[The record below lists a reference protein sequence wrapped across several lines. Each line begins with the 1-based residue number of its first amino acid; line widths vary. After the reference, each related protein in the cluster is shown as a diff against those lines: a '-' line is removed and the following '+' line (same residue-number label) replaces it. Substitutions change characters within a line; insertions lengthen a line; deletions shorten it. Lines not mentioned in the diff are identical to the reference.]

1 MGGRSSN
8 TSEKR
13 RQIQKPQI
21 DNQVTGGAIQEPKTK
36 RPRGNLAPGYTGIIL
51 AACIAGVI
59 LTSHSNLKQFG
70 TQSDPLGPW
79 FMPWIGCLGIFFGS
93 ILLLFHR
100 TRSKDKDQMIEEF
113 GSLKEPAIWI
123 ALGSLVVYLWAMPYL
138 GFYLDTALLL
148 GEFTLLFKL
157 KLRSVILV
165 GLAMELLAYLLFIRL
180 LRVLIPGWPI

>member
-1 MGGRSSN
+1 MGEASE
-8 TSEKR
+8 TSKKR
-13 RQIQKPQI
+13 RRMQKPQI
-21 DNQVTGGAIQEPKTK
+21 GNQATATSIQEPKKK
-36 RPRGNLAPGYTGIIL
+36 RTRGDLAPGYAGIIL

-59 LTSHSNLKQFG
+59 LTSHSNSKQFG

-79 FMPWIGCLGIFFGS
+79 FLPWLGCLGIFFGS
-93 ILLLFHR
+93 ILLLFLR
-100 TRSKDKDQMIEEF
+100 NSSKGIDHMIEEF

-123 ALGSLVVYLWAMPYL
+123 ALGSLVVYLWAMSYL

-148 GEFTLLFKL
+148 GEFTFLFKL
-157 KLRSVILV
+157 KLRTVILV